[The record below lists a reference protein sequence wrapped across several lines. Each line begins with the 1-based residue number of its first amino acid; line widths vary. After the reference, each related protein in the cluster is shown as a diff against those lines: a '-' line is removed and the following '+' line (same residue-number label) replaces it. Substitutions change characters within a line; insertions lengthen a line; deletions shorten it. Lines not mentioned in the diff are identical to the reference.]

1 MFHIPPGSPRPMW
14 RGGIEMMNLPDFAR
28 YYQIVRF
35 DVGDPSGDPALLW
48 VRREDSR
55 IGIKRMAT
63 EITVYRIFACGRRIR
78 HGRRS
83 RRYRPPGGVDAA
95 FDNRW
100 HRGNSTG

>member
-1 MFHIPPGSPRPMW
+1 MW

-28 YYQIVRF
+28 NYQIVRF

-63 EITVYRIFACGRRIR
+63 EI
-78 HGRRS
+78 
-83 RRYRPPGGVDAA
+83 
-95 FDNRW
+95 
-100 HRGNSTG
+100 